1 MKPARIAG
9 KKRLIADYDCKN
21 AGSILPFV
29 KLQES
34 IGVTKVRKL
43 ANVLQ
48 ECACLHNAVCK
59 GGRGATIRW
68 VCVLLMFAFCTAVV
82 QAQPQDDGSAMLQAV
97 EQMRAGL
104 EQHNVQIM
112 LSAFDERTMQNYA
125 RFREQLRAYFQ
136 QNESFRARTR
146 VLGTESSGDRA
157 SSLIEIELEA
167 QPAGGNG
174 PATRKSG
181 QLRVELIRAG
191 NVWKIRELTPRS
203 FFQ

>member
-1 MKPARIAG
+1 
-9 KKRLIADYDCKN
+9 LIADYDCRN

-29 KLQES
+29 KLQGS

-48 ECACLHNAVCK
+48 ECAGVHNALCK
-59 GGRGATIRW
+59 GVRGARMRW
-68 VCVLLMFAFCTAVV
+68 VCVPLMFAFCAAVM
-82 QAQPQDDGSAMLQAV
+82 QAQQPDDGSAMLQAV

-125 RFREQLRAYFQ
+125 QFREQLRAYFQ

-146 VLGTESSGDRA
+146 VLGTETSGESA
-157 SSLIEIELEA
+157 SSLVEIEVEA

-174 PATRKSG
+174 PVTRKSG
-181 QLRVELIRAG
+181 QLRVDLVRAG
-191 NVWKIRELTPRS
+191 NGWKIRELTPRS
-203 FFQ
+203 FFR